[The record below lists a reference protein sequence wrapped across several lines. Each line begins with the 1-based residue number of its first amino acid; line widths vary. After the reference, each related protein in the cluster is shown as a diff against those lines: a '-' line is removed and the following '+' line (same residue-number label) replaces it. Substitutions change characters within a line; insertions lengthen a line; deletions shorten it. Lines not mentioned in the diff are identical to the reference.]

1 MSALSKVFVALLV
14 VCSLMLSSAVIVF
27 VNKTQDV
34 NAVRVAAEAKSQDAD
49 RRMQVALQ
57 EAAAAKGSVAKALAD
72 LQTQTAALQTEI
84 AAKQLD
90 ISKREVDIATLSAQV
105 SQNTISLTSATEA
118 LKASEMQ
125 KAKQEGQLGDLRQ
138 GTDKLTLEKSQL
150 NLALS
155 ETTNKLEIM
164 TREWKYA
171 KEQLAES
178 SNTADR
184 LAKQVKDLG
193 GNVAAEVT
201 GLKAGAPSI
210 NGVIREIKTL
220 QDNRQWA
227 TISVGSADQVAKGM
241 EFKVIDRAN
250 GTFLGVLTV
259 ENVQPNEAVGVLKGP
274 KVADVKVGN
283 EVRTQL

>member
-57 EAAAAKGSVAKALAD
+57 EAAAAKGSVATALAS

-155 ETTNKLEIM
+155 DTTNKLEVM

-178 SNTADR
+178 SNTGDK

>member
-14 VCSLMLSSAVIVF
+14 VCSLLLSSAVIVF

-34 NAVRVAAEAKSQDAD
+34 NALMVAAETQSQDAKS
-49 RRMQVALQ
+49 RMQAAMQ
-57 EAAAAKGSVAKALAD
+57 EALAAKGHAVDALRL
-72 LQTQTAALQTEI
+72 LQIQTAALQTEI
-84 AAKQLD
+84 GDKQLE
-90 ISKREVDIATLSAQV
+90 ISKGEVRIATLSAQA
-105 SQNTISLTSATEA
+105 SQDTISLTSIADA

-125 KAKQEGQLGDLRQ
+125 KAKQEGQLADMRQ
-138 GTDKLTLEKSQL
+138 GMDKITLEKSQL

-155 ETTNKLEIM
+155 KTTNELDVM

-178 SNTADR
+178 SNTGDK

-193 GNVAAEVT
+193 GSLTTEVT
-201 GLKAGAPSI
+201 GLKAGAPPI

-241 EFKVIDRAN
+241 EFKVIDRAS

-274 KVADVKVGN
+274 KIAEVKVGN

>member
-34 NAVRVAAEAKSQDAD
+34 NAVRVAAEAKSQDAERHMMVD
-49 RRMQVALQ
+49 MQA
-57 EAAAAKGSVAKALAD
+57 AAAAKGIAVEALKA
-72 LQTQTAALQTEI
+72 LQTQTALLQTEI
-84 AAKQLD
+84 GAKQLD

-105 SQNTISLTSATEA
+105 SQITISLTSATEA

-155 ETTNKLEIM
+155 DTTNRLEVM

-178 SNTADR
+178 SNTGDK
-184 LAKQVKDLG
+184 LAKQLKDIG
-193 GNVAAEVT
+193 VIPTAEVT

>member
-1 MSALSKVFVALLV
+1 MSALSKVFVALHV
-14 VCSLMLSSAVIVF
+14 VCSLLLSSAVIVF

-34 NAVRVAAEAKSQDAD
+34 NALMVAAETKSQDAD
-49 RRMQVALQ
+49 RRMQVEMQAAVTAKTIAVEALRALQ
-57 EAAAAKGSVAKALAD
+57 A
-72 LQTQTAALQTEI
+72 QTAVLQTEI
-84 AAKQLD
+84 AAKSLD

-105 SQNTISLTSATEA
+105 SQNTISLTSATDA

-125 KAKQEGQLGDLRQ
+125 KAKQEGQLADLRQ
-138 GTDKLTLEKSQL
+138 GMDKMTLEKSQL

-155 ETTNKLEIM
+155 ETTNNLDVM
-164 TREWKYA
+164 TRDWKYA

-178 SNTADR
+178 SNTGDK

-193 GNVAAEVT
+193 GSLTAEVT
-201 GLKAGAPSI
+201 GLKAGAPPI

-241 EFKVIDRAN
+241 EFKVIDRAS

-274 KVADVKVGN
+274 KITEVKVGN

>member
-14 VCSLMLSSAVIVF
+14 VCSLLLSSAVVVF
-27 VNKTQDV
+27 VNKTEDV
-34 NAVRVAAEAKSQDAD
+34 NRERVAAETKSQDAD

-57 EAAAAKGSVAKALAD
+57 EAAAAKGTAVSALD
-72 LQTQTAALQTEI
+72 NLQKQTAALQTEI
-84 AAKQLD
+84 NAKQLD
-90 ISKREVDIATLSAQV
+90 ISKREAEIATLSAQV
-105 SQNTISLTSATEA
+105 SQNTISLTATAEA
-118 LKASEMQ
+118 LKASEAQ
-125 KAKQEGQLGDLRQ
+125 KTKQATQLTEMRQ
-138 GTDKLTLEKSQL
+138 GVDKLTLEKSQL
-150 NLALS
+150 DLALS
-155 ETTNKLEIM
+155 KTTNELDVM

-178 SNTADR
+178 SNTGDKM
-184 LAKQVKDLG
+184 AKQLKDLG
-193 GNVAAEVT
+193 AVPTAEPT
-201 GLKAGAPSI
+201 GLKAGAPPI

-220 QDNRQWA
+220 DDNRQWA

-241 EFKVIDRAN
+241 EFKVIDRSS

-274 KVADVKVGN
+274 KITEVKVGN